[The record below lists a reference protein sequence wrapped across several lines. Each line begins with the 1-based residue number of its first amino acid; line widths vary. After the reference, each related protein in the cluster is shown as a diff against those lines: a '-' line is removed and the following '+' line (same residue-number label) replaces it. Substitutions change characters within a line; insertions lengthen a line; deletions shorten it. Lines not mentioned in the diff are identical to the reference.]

1 MSKKSKN
8 RASGSSIAR
17 ATNVQQSSSGEFNPD
32 YSYVKKDLRRIASL
46 AVFFF
51 VVLIAI
57 SFVLR

>member
-8 RASGSSIAR
+8 RASGSSVAR
-17 ATNVQQSSSGEFNPD
+17 VTNVQQANSGEFNPD